1 MCETKCWTLFEMFLE
16 ELKIKG
22 YEYEELSSKL
32 TKSSMKLKTLIGMGT
47 NSSHHIFK
55 KILNLGPK

>member
-1 MCETKCWTLFEMFLE
+1 MFLE

-22 YEYEELSSKL
+22 YENEELSSKL

-47 NSSHHIFK
+47 NSSNHI
-55 KILNLGPK
+55 

>member
-1 MCETKCWTLFEMFLE
+1 MLLE

-22 YEYEELSSKL
+22 FEYEELSSKL

-55 KILNLGPK
+55 KY

>member
-1 MCETKCWTLFEMFLE
+1 MLLE

-22 YEYEELSSKL
+22 YEYEELSSKP

-47 NSSHHIFK
+47 NSVHHIF
-55 KILNLGPK
+55 